1 MNYSFISMV
10 DKAKRYAEE
19 RDRIA
24 ITALQVE
31 FRGNNGTH
39 RLSLTGNDWS
49 CECEHFKVH
58 ALCAHVMTLQ
68 RLFGVHLSEDAR
80 YTQERVTA

>member
-1 MNYSFISMV
+1 MNSSFISMV

-24 ITALQVE
+24 LSTLEVD

-39 RLSLTGNDWS
+39 RVSLHGKDWS
-49 CECEHFKVH
+49 CECEHFRVH

-68 RLFGVHLSEDAR
+68 RLFAAHLSEEAR
-80 YTQERVTA
+80 YTQEKVTA

>member
-1 MNYSFISMV
+1 MNSSFISMV

-24 ITALQVE
+24 VNALEVE
-31 FRGNNGTH
+31 FRGYNGNH
-39 RLSLTGNDWS
+39 RVSLHGSDWS

-80 YTQERVTA
+80 YTQEKATV